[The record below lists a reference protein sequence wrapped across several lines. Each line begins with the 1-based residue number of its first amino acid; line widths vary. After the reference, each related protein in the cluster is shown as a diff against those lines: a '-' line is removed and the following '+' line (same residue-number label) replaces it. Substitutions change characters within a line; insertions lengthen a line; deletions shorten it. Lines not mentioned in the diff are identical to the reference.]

1 MISNLIAFVKASKNE
16 MVNKVS
22 WPKYNELQSSSMLVL
37 VASLIIALII
47 GLIDLVFEE
56 TMNWFYNAF

>member
-1 MISNLIAFVKASKNE
+1 